1 MKKCGW
7 SNTSRHLRGYGSAW
21 DKTRKRILQRDFG
34 ICQPCKLNGYIHPG
48 NEVDHIVSKAEGK
61 RLGWA
66 QSHVERDANL
76 QTICTEAH
84 KIKTAKEQGRTFKP
98 KTMIGSDGWPVD

>member
-7 SNTSRHLRGYGSAW
+7 STESRHKRGYGSAW

-34 ICQPCKLNGYIHPG
+34 ICQPCKLKGHIHPG
-48 NEVDHIVSKAEGK
+48 NEVDHIISRAEGK